1 MASTYRA
8 VVDGE
13 HIRWID
19 RPPIPA
25 GEVEVRV
32 VVVDKAADPTSASR
46 VVREALQRLADRGG
60 IGGITDPATWQ
71 RSERFDRPLPG
82 RER

>member
-13 HIRWID
+13 HIRWND
-19 RPPIPA
+19 RPPIRA

-32 VVVDKAADPTSASR
+32 VVVDEASDPTS
-46 VVREALQRLADRGG
+46 VTGIVRETLQRLADRGG
-60 IGGITDPATWQ
+60 IGGITDPAAWQ
-71 RSERFDRPLPG
+71 RSDRLDRPLPG
-82 RER
+82 RDQ